1 MKRSKAL
8 ILLGSICLVL
18 VLAALP
24 FMGACAAPAP
34 KEQVN
39 IDILTSK
46 AGGAGYV
53 MSFALADIINKTHPW
68 LRMRGIETTGIA
80 ENVKTLAAEP
90 EKRPNTVIFA
100 NAGAVH
106 QATVGDPPYE
116 VSYDT
121 LRAIAL
127 FNPARL
133 FWVTLDPNLKTPRD
147 LVGKKVGLFPSGS
160 PSNVQWQA
168 MVQYGFGVDPK
179 DIDWVFTPLGPGIDA
194 LADGRVDAT
203 WALASPAPL
212 NTPVPPLAKLMAV
225 RDVYFIGFS
234 EEGAKASRERTGYP
248 TYVARVPAGTYSPG
262 QQELFAHIQLL
273 SWWADVKMDKDV
285 VYEITKTI
293 YENVGKFADYH
304 ALGKTMTQT
313 SIAQMGTEDMFHPGA
328 IKFYK
333 EKGVKIGL
341 E

>member
-1 MKRSKAL
+1 MRKNKTL

-24 FMGACAAPAP
+24 FVGACAAPAP
-34 KEQVN
+34 PEEVET
-39 IDILTSK
+39 DILTSK

-53 MSFALADIINKTHPW
+53 MSFALADIVNNTHPW

-80 ENVKTLAAEP
+80 ENLKTLAAEP
-90 EKRPNTVIFA
+90 ERRPNTVIFA
-100 NAGAVH
+100 NAAGAH
-106 QATVGDPPYE
+106 QAKVADPPYE
-116 VSYDT
+116 IAYGS

-133 FWVTLDPNLKTPRD
+133 FWATLDSNLKTPHD
-147 LVGKKVGLFPSGS
+147 LIGKKVGIFPSGS
-160 PSNVQWQA
+160 PGLIQWQSI
-168 MVQYGFGVDPK
+168 VQDGFGIGLD
-179 DIDWVFTPLGPGIDA
+179 DIDWVYTPMGPGLDA
-194 LADGRVDAT
+194 LADRRVDAT
-203 WALASPAPL
+203 WALASPPPL
-212 NTPVPPLAKLMAV
+212 NTPVAPLAKLLAV
-225 RDVYFIGFS
+225 RDIYFIGFS
-234 EEGAKASRERTGYP
+234 EDAAKASRESIGYP
-248 TYVARVPAGTYSPG
+248 TYVARVPAGTYNPV
-262 QQELFAHIQLL
+262 QQELFAQIQYL
-273 SWWADVKMDKDV
+273 SWWADLEMDEDI

-313 SIAQMGTEDMFHPGA
+313 SIAEIGVEEMFHPGA

-333 EKGVKIGL
+333 EKGIKIGL